1 MRKGKFLPEFI
12 APCGMN
18 CGICVAFF
26 GYTMK
31 GDKRKHPCNTCRSRK
46 SQCTFIKKKCYKLAT
61 KQIEYCFECTDFP
74 CANLRTLDKGYRN
87 KYGMSMIENLSYI
100 QANGIEQFLKNEQKR
115 WKCPSCGGIICVHNK
130 TCYACGKTLEEKPT
144 LTLKPKS

>member
-1 MRKGKFLPEFI
+1 MRKGKFLPELI

-31 GDKRKHPCNTCRSRK
+31 GKKRKHRCNTCRSRK
-46 SQCTFIKKKCYKLAT
+46 NQCAFIKEKCDKLAT

-74 CANLRTLDKGYRN
+74 CENLRTLDKRYRN
-87 KYGMSMIENLSYI
+87 KYGMSMIENLNYI
-100 QANGIEQFLKNEQKR
+100 QTNGIEQFLKNEQER
-115 WKCPSCGGIICVHNK
+115 WKCPNCGGTICVHNK
-130 TCYACGKTLEEKPT
+130 ICYTCSQTQKKN
-144 LTLKPKS
+144 

>member
-1 MRKGKFLPEFI
+1 MQKGKFQPEFI

-31 GDKRKHPCNTCRSRK
+31 GDRRKHPCNTCRSRK
-46 SQCTFIKKKCYKLAT
+46 NQCAFIKKECDKLAT
-61 KQIEYCFECTDFP
+61 KQIEYCFECRDFP
-74 CANLRTLDKGYRN
+74 CVNLRTLDERYKN

-100 QANGIEQFLKNEQKR
+100 QANGIEQFLKNEEER
-115 WKCPSCGGIICVHNK
+115 WKCPNCGGTICIHNR
-130 TCYACGKTLEEKPT
+130 TCYDCGQTN
-144 LTLKPKS
+144 TLKDYEET